1 VLSTRT
7 RNRIVIATLCVLY
20 VAVRLWRLG
29 DSCLWFDEV
38 FSVHAAEHDWGSLL
52 TFVAKDLIHPPLFYL
67 ILKLWIAVGGE
78 SIFWLRML
86 PVIFSVFAIFPFVR
100 LCRELKLETS
110 DIFLSLFLLAVNG
123 ALIKYTQTLRM
134 YSMLM
139 FLALVSM
146 WLFARYFRRGKSFIP
161 LVIAN
166 VLLIYTHYFGW
177 LVIGTEVAAI
187 LLFQR
192 IKWRRVV
199 VMSVIAIASF
209 VPWLIAIRDAARQ
222 GSDLAQNIAWQAR
235 PGVRELVTFAIDLVE
250 PFYFQASSGEPASM
264 FLVSIPLLLIFLAA
278 LIMYLADWK
287 NDENKESVKL
297 LLLFIAVPFVVAFV
311 ASWALPHSVWGTR
324 HLIIILAPALAF
336 ASHALLSIQIR
347 EVRRVLTGLVIGMSC
362 AAFLLNVRRESPRYV
377 WCAWND
383 VAAEIMEKDPGS
395 RSIYAFENLVAYHL
409 WFALRD
415 SDRFK
420 VMVIKGVDVRTAD
433 ETYFLPR
440 GFEAVQT
447 VRPDEISDDVIWL
460 AFRTSEPGEY
470 DRLMKI
476 FEDRDYKECAVE
488 SGEGVRYDSTM
499 VYSVKMSRKSEA
511 CR

>member
-1 VLSTRT
+1 MLSTQT
-7 RNRIVIATLCVLY
+7 RNRIVIAALCVLY

-38 FSVHAAEHDWGSLL
+38 FSVHAAEHDWSVLL

-67 ILKLWIAVGGE
+67 ILKLWLGFGGE
-78 SIFWLRML
+78 SVFWLRML
-86 PVIFSVFAIFPFVR
+86 PVLCSVFAIFPFVR

-110 DIFLSLFLLAVNG
+110 AIFLSLFLLAING

-146 WLFARYFRRGKSFIP
+146 WLFARYFRRGKSFVP

-177 LVIGTEVAAI
+177 LVIGSEVAAI

-199 VMSVIAIASF
+199 VMSAIAVASF
-209 VPWLIAIRDAARQ
+209 VPWLMSVWEAARQ
-222 GSDLAQNIAWQAR
+222 GSDLSQNIAWQAR
-235 PGVRELVTFAIDLVE
+235 PGVRELVTFATDLVE
-250 PFYFQASSGEPASM
+250 PFYFQASSGEPASIY
-264 FLVSIPLLLIFLAA
+264 LISVPLILIFLAA
-278 LIMYLADWK
+278 LIIYLVGWK
-287 NDENKESVKL
+287 NDGIKESVKL
-297 LLLFIAVPFVVAFV
+297 LLLFIGVPFIVAFL
-311 ASWALPHSVWGTR
+311 ASWLLPHSVWGTR
-324 HLIIILAPALAF
+324 HLIIILPPALAF
-336 ASHALLSIQIR
+336 AAHAI
-347 EVRRVLTGLVIGMSC
+347 VRAEIKAVRYALVGLVVVLSC
-362 AAFLLNVRRESPRYV
+362 AAFVINVRRSTPRYV

-383 VAAEIMEKDPGS
+383 VAAEISEKDAGS
-395 RSIYAFENLVAYHL
+395 RTIYAFENLVAYHL

-420 VMVIKGVDVRTAD
+420 VTVIKGVDVRTAD
-433 ETYFLPR
+433 GTYFLPR
-440 GFEAVQT
+440 GFDSVQS
-447 VRPDEISDDVIWL
+447 VRPDEISDDVMWL

-470 DRLMKI
+470 ERLMKI
-476 FEDRDYKECAVE
+476 FEDRDYKDCSVE
-488 SGEGVRYDSTM
+488 SGEGVRYDSTI
-499 VYSVKMSRKSEA
+499 VFSVQMKRR
-511 CR
+511 CP